1 MPEKSM
7 ADSII
12 TKQELIDAQKDA
24 QTLEE
29 VISGEPGKL
38 VETRLGRKVYTLA
51 SVPQINTM
59 TREEIDTAVASRAPQ
74 SSTYTKIEVDSA
86 LSLKAPQSN
95 TYTKAEVDTT
105 FAAYVG
111 GRKAYATL
119 ALAQADQANLP
130 ANTAIEVTNDG
141 ANNGTYQWDGVT
153 LTKSAYD
160 QLTQAKGYTDAKTK
174 NIAENLNEN
183 LDERLDKNHDVYRY
197 TDKHGNLFLANLN
210 KSVQQNFIEI
220 RENLKTA
227 PVFKQDSIIAT
238 IEDSVGNVI
247 SYFDSQSNAHFP
259 NDLIVKGK
267 SLKSEIAEKNNQV
280 RFQGILSSRAKIK
293 SLVSVATKSEDNLI
307 KRMPSSIK
315 TPTGLVYFYHKQV
328 AGYDGDGTGSELW
341 KAILSI
347 DENLNVTVDSRSL
360 FLAPDAPRGI
370 VKHPMLGRTSDNRI
384 ILIFEKRLETN
395 ENYTRYQCYS
405 SDEGLTF
412 TSPTVV
418 SPLGI
423 NPAGVNGNSALGTTG
438 TITTAKNGRLIVP
451 MYTTGGA
458 CYCIYSDDDGE
469 TWTFSSWVDTAKLQ
483 GFEPSISL
491 DMNDDLIMDVRPKTA
506 GYRLKAKSTDNG
518 QTWQAISTQ
527 QIPSA
532 TNQGVIFR
540 DKTVGLMI
548 QANNAEQSYSRIKYS
563 LFLSYDNC
571 ETFPF
576 VYMPFAPTWYGGYSQ
591 IIKWADGVYIISIEY
606 ADSFINVNNNENS
619 GLLVLSLSEVLSNV
633 SSN

>member
-1 MPEKSM
+1 MTTSTKVVEFDELVKALNKIIFGSEIETVTLNGIVKPTISNFLKS
-7 ADSII
+7 
-12 TKQELIDAQKDA
+12 
-24 QTLEE
+24 
-29 VISGEPGKL
+29 
-38 VETRLGRKVYTLA
+38 YT
-51 SVPQINTM
+51 V
-59 TREEIDTAVASRAPQ
+59 
-74 SSTYTKIEVDSA
+74 
-86 LSLKAPQSN
+86 LKADIS
-95 TYTKAEVDTT
+95 YVDTEIANVNT
-105 FAAYVG
+105 ALAAYVG
-111 GRKAYATL
+111 GRKAYTTL
-119 ALAQADQANLP
+119 ALAQAAQSSLP

-141 ANNGTYQWDGVT
+141 ANNGTYQWDGTT

-160 QLTQAKGYTDAKTK
+160 PLTQAKSYTDGKTK

-183 LDERLDKNHDVYRY
+183 LDERLDKNHNVYRY

-210 KSVQQNFIEI
+210 KSVQQNFTEI

-227 PVFKQDSIIAT
+227 PALKQDNIIAT
-238 IEDSVGNVI
+238 IEDSVGNVVA
-247 SYFDSQSNAHFP
+247 YFDSESTIHLA
-259 NDLIVKGK
+259 NDIVANGK
-267 SLKSEIAEKNNQV
+267 PLLDSINEKNNQV
-280 RFQGILSSRAKIK
+280 RFQGILSSRAKLK
-293 SLVSVATKSEDNLI
+293 DLVPIATRAEDNLI

-328 AGYDGDGTGSELW
+328 PGYDGDGTGSELW
-341 KAILSI
+341 KAIISI

-360 FLAPDAPRGI
+360 FLAPDEPRGI

-418 SPLGI
+418 SPLGV
-423 NPAGVNGNSALGTTG
+423 NPAGVSGNSALGTTG
-438 TITTAKNGRLIVP
+438 TIITAKNGRLIVP

-458 CYCIYSDDDGE
+458 CYCIYSDNDGK
-469 TWTFSSWVDTAKLQ
+469 TWTFSSWVDTSKVS

-491 DMNDDLIMDVRPKTA
+491 DMNDNLIMDVRPKTA

-606 ADSFINVNNNENS
+606 ADSFVSVNNNENS
-619 GLLVLSLSEVLSNV
+619 GLLILSLSEVLSNV
-633 SSN
+633 GSN